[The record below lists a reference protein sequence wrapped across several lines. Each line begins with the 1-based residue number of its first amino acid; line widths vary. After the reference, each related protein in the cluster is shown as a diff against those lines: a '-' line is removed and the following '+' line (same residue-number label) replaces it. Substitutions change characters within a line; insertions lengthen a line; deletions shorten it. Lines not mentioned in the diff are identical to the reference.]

1 MAQFFQKSKIFKK
14 FKQEVQDEAFDD
26 EEETEVDQQLA
37 QMKQSMQE
45 LLSKYETLQ
54 NKIVE

>member
-37 QMKQSMQE
+37 QMK
-45 LLSKYETLQ
+45 
-54 NKIVE
+54 